1 MLSQGTYRKLALQ
14 LLLKQPAKHFAQRV
28 RLGGHGEVIVG
39 NGVEARKVSL
49 VGRRVL
55 VARERHL
62 ATARLVGEEFGAV
75 GEGGTPHV
83 LVDEMEELVRGDGGG
98 GPEDGLDMA
107 GGRDQVDLDP
117 GREVPAD
124 DVFGSPG
131 KVVSVGVLMAHAL
144 GDAEM
149 GGRWAHTLSV

>member
-1 MLSQGTYRKLALQ
+1 M
-14 LLLKQPAKHFAQRV
+14 
-28 RLGGHGEVIVG
+28 G
-39 NGVEARKVSL
+39 NGVESRKVSL
-49 VGRRVL
+49 VGRRVF
-55 VARERHL
+55 VAGERHL

-83 LVDEMEELVRGDGGG
+83 LVDEMEELVRGDGRG

-124 DVFGSPG
+124 DVFGSLG
-131 KVVSVGVLMAHAL
+131 KVVSVVVSMAHAL
-144 GDAEM
+144 DDAEM
-149 GGRWAHTLSV
+149 GAR